1 MVSQPL
7 SIFVTKYYYRK
18 EDNMNYWSRND
29 TKEWISQLEN
39 RLDDIDYYLTN
50 TFTWCA
56 DNEIED
62 KRIVFMC
69 AFLTCV
75 WVSEMRD
82 ESISFVELMEMLQI
96 KEWECDEDKLY
107 ELNKEWIG
115 LDHDELLVKVVER
128 CSSDTNW
135 FDED

>member
-1 MVSQPL
+1 
-7 SIFVTKYYYRK
+7 
-18 EDNMNYWSRND
+18 
-29 TKEWISQLEN
+29 
-39 RLDDIDYYLTN
+39 
-50 TFTWCA
+50 
-56 DNEIED
+56 
-62 KRIVFMC
+62 MC